1 MSEWFVCE
9 AWDLFVFGFLG
20 FALGWTWRGLLA
32 AIQEAPR

>member
-9 AWDLFVFGFLG
+9 AWDLFVFG

-32 AIQEAPR
+32 AIQEARR

>member
-9 AWDLFVFGFLG
+9 AWDLFVFGFG